1 MSRDPKGPVDRVEA
15 LAAEVDT
22 EFGTIQQRHAARV
35 QCRAGCSACC
45 RARLSITK
53 VEEEFVRRGLAG
65 LTKSRRAELAARTKQ
80 AGRETC
86 PALDD
91 DGRCGIYSF
100 RPLICRSYG
109 VPLRHRSAVPM
120 VQPPLVDVC
129 DLNFTG
135 TSLKLLP
142 PEDAFDQTAMNEE
155 LESIDRE
162 YCNENGL
169 PERGRVPITSILE

>member
-1 MSRDPKGPVDRVEA
+1 MSQKPNGPVERVAA

-22 EFGTIQQRHAARV
+22 EFAAIHERHTARM

-53 VEEEFVRRGLAG
+53 IEEAFLRRGLAG
-65 LTKSRRAELAARTKQ
+65 LTESRRGELAARTKET
-80 AGRETC
+80 GRETC
-86 PALDD
+86 PALDN
-91 DGRCGIYSF
+91 DGRCGIYAF

-109 VPLRHRSAVPM
+109 VPLRHRGAVPM
-120 VQPPLVDVC
+120 VQPPVVDVC
-129 DLNFTG
+129 DLNFTE

-142 PEDAFDQTAMNEE
+142 PGDAFDQTAMNEE

-162 YCNENGL
+162 YCKENGL
-169 PERGRVPITSILE
+169 PERGRVPIASILE